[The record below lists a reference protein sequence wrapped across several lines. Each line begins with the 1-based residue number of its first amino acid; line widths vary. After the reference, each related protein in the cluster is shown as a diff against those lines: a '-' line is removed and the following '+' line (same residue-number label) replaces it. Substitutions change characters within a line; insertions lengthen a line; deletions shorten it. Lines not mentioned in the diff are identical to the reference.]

1 CGFNALR
8 HYVSGQ
14 SRHYAPFQR
23 HQQGQETMASNENLT
38 ADIVVVGGGPTGLCA
53 ALVAERR
60 GFSVILLAPSGS
72 HIETDA
78 RTTALMVPAIA
89 MLEELDV
96 WTEVAPNSAPLR
108 TLRIVDDTNR
118 LLRAPLVDF
127 HADEIGEGAF
137 GYNIPNQ
144 KLNAALETAVKD
156 SSINRLD
163 ASASAIAFEKDRA
176 RVILSDGAV
185 VDADLVVGADGSHSI
200 VRQAAGIDV
209 RKWSYEQ
216 TACVLAFDHARNHE
230 NVSTEFHTPHGPFT
244 QVPLPG
250 NRSSLVWVM
259 KPEDAVTFVDQDE
272 DALCEQIEQQM
283 QSILGKISNVTRPQA
298 WPLSSAVA
306 HKFSGNRVALIGQ
319 AAHVFPP
326 IGAQGLN
333 LGFRDILDLG
343 KALDCSKDNAG
354 SDAVTSTYN
363 LKRLADVYLRT
374 GAVDALNRSLL
385 SGFLPL
391 QAGRVLG
398 MGVLKNVA
406 PLRELLMREGIK
418 PGGFLRRSAS

>member
-1 CGFNALR
+1 
-8 HYVSGQ
+8 
-14 SRHYAPFQR
+14 
-23 HQQGQETMASNENLT
+23 MASNENLT
-38 ADIVVVGGGPTGLCA
+38 ADIAVVGGGPTGLCA
-53 ALVAERR
+53 ALVAARQ

-72 HIETDA
+72 HTQSDA

-89 MLEELDV
+89 MLEELEV
-96 WTEVAPNSAPLR
+96 WNDVAPSAAPLR

-118 LLRAPLVDF
+118 LVRAPLVDF
-127 HADEIGEGAF
+127 HADEIDEDAF

-144 KLNAALETAVKD
+144 KLNAALEAAVEA
-156 SSINRLD
+156 SSIKRLD
-163 ASASAIAFEKDRA
+163 ASASAVSFEKGGA
-176 RVILSDGAV
+176 RVILSDGTEI
-185 VDADLVVGADGSHSI
+185 DADLVVGADGGQSI
-200 VRQAAGIDV
+200 VRHAAGIDV

-216 TACVLAFDHARNHE
+216 TACVLAFDHARSHE
-230 NVSTEFHTPHGPFT
+230 DVSTEFHTPHGPFT

-259 KPEDAVTFVDQDE
+259 KPETAATFVGQDE
-272 DALCEQIEQQM
+272 AALSEQIEQQM
-283 QSILGKISNVTRPQA
+283 QSILGKISNVTHPQA

-306 HKFSGNRVALIGQ
+306 HKFGDKRVVLIGQ

-343 KALDCSKDNAG
+343 SALASSKDNAG
-354 SDAVTSTYN
+354 SDAVTSAYN
-363 LKRLADVYLRT
+363 RMRLADIYLRT

-391 QAGRVLG
+391 QAGRALG
-398 MGVLKNVA
+398 MGVLKNIA

-418 PGGFLRRSAS
+418 PGDFLRRNAS